1 MATDLPAQADT
12 TTSVPRRVP
21 EAGAP
26 GRRERLVVAAVT
38 ALFGVLLVLWAALLP
53 AFQAPD
59 ERAHFDAAVHLA
71 IGDGWPDPGDM
82 HLLRAVDQ
90 AGSGAGPSM
99 GDLLRS
105 TGSAEADTVNQ
116 MTQHPSTYYVLAGGV
131 LRAVDFTAHRVDV
144 DVVLVRLFSAL
155 FVLPLPALAW
165 ATVRRV
171 TGSPRAAVVGA
182 FAVLA
187 VPELASI
194 GASVSND
201 PPVVLF
207 AATTVWLASRVLT
220 GDARTRTAVA
230 LAVSLG
236 VAILWKGTALPLI
249 PFVAVVVLVGASR
262 RTGVAARLL
271 RALWVLAIAALI
283 GAWWWLR
290 NLVVFHTLQPSG
302 FESIRPPQPFP
313 AGTGPDPAAFADV
326 SWTTIART
334 FWGSFGGRAQWI
346 LSPVVFETAT
356 VLALGAVL
364 VWGFRRA
371 PGLRVAV
378 ALAVL
383 PLTVFVFQTANAWGS
398 YRSTTFIGATQGR
411 YYFPALLV
419 FVALSAIAW
428 RRAVGTDRARRRF
441 ATVVSAIAVALALYG
456 PFFTFTW
463 IGESGRTRVTS
474 AGLAALAASTPA
486 PVPGLV
492 AAWLVALVLAVTAVL
507 LSRGVPS
514 VQWGPGIPGVPSV
527 QWDPGVPGVP
537 DTEPVGAPAG
547 HAAAGDS
554 GAPAGHGHDHDHDHG
569 TTSDPGSVP
578 DRGTTA

>member
-1 MATDLPAQADT
+1 MATEDAVA
-12 TTSVPRRVP
+12 PRRS
-21 EAGAP
+21 EW
-26 GRRERLVVAAVT
+26 VVVGTVT
-38 ALFGVLLVLWAALLP
+38 AAFAVLLVLWAALLP

-59 ERAHFDAAVHLA
+59 ERAHFDAAVHVA
-71 IGDGWPDPGDM
+71 IGDGWPDPGRLR
-82 HLLRAVDQ
+82 LLEAVDQ
-90 AGSGAGPSM
+90 AGSGTAQSM
-99 GDLLRS
+99 GALLSS
-105 TGSAEADTVNQ
+105 TGAAESDTVDQ
-116 MTQHPSTYYVLAGGV
+116 MTQHPPTYYGLAAGV
-131 LRAVDFTAHRVDV
+131 LHLVDFTSHRPDADV
-144 DVVLVRLFSAL
+144 LALRLSGAL
-155 FVLPLPALAW
+155 FVLPLPVLAW

-171 TGSPRAAVVGA
+171 TRSPRAAVVGA

-207 AATTVWLASRVLT
+207 AATTVWLAARVLT

-236 VAILWKGTALPLI
+236 VAILWKATALPLI
-249 PFVAVVVLVGASR
+249 PFVAVVLLVGATR
-262 RTGVAARLL
+262 RPGVGARTV
-271 RALWVLAIAALI
+271 RALWVLALAAVI

-302 FESIRPPQPFP
+302 FESIRPPKPFP

-371 PGLRVAV
+371 PGLRVAI

-383 PLTVFVFQTANAWGS
+383 PVTVFVFQTANAWGS

-419 FVALSAIAW
+419 FIALSAIAW
-428 RRAVGTDRARRRF
+428 RRALATRDGHRRF
-441 ATVVSAIAVALALYG
+441 ATVVSGTGAALGLYALVFTYASIAERSR
-456 PFFTFTW
+456 
-463 IGESGRTRVTS
+463 IRVTP
-474 AGLAALAASTPA
+474 AGLDVLATMT
-486 PVPGLV
+486 PVPVWALV
-492 AAWLVALVLAVTAVL
+492 TGWLVALVVLVAAVV
-507 LSRGVPS
+507 LSRR
-514 VQWGPGIPGVPSV
+514 
-527 QWDPGVPGVP
+527 VPGRS
-537 DTEPVGAPAG
+537 A
-547 HAAAGDS
+547 
-554 GAPAGHGHDHDHDHG
+554 
-569 TTSDPGSVP
+569 
-578 DRGTTA
+578 